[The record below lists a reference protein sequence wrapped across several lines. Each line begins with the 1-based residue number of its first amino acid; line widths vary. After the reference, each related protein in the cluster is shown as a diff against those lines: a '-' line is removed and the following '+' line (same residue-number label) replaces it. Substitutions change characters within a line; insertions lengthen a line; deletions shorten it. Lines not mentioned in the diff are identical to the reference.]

1 MNLPLRDPQFWIVT
15 ALVVATLIVALRR
28 AFGSRRDPALPCAR
42 CPKAAAHGRASAA
55 PAGSRRWPAALV
67 ALALAA
73 TPGAAERGERQV
85 TAMGTTLTVAV
96 DTATREAAL
105 MVAEE
110 LIAAVA
116 ETEARLST
124 RSETSELSRLNR
136 APEGEPFVLSEAT
149 WNDLT
154 RVLACSEATGGA
166 FEPTMAPLNEA
177 WGLRA
182 AGDSRARPSWRRHA
196 PSSGSRVGSRPG
208 RRSVRWS
215 SARRCASTRV
225 VSARARRSAGR
236 WLPPCSGGSPRT
248 STSAASRPGRMSRA
262 AIAVEIADPRDRAR
276 PALRF
281 EIRRRSG
288 SLATS
293 ANSEPTVAVGGERLG
308 HLLDPATGRPAPDF
322 GSVTVLAADPLRAD
336 CLATA
341 LFVMGPER
349 GLAWVRAHPGYE
361 VAYLIVEGDR
371 LVVRATPMLQGRLR
385 ALAPEVELRFEPRAR
400 RKPS

>member
-15 ALVVATLIVALRR
+15 ALVVATLLVALRR
-28 AFGSRRDPALPCAR
+28 AFGARRDPALPCAR

-73 TPGAAERGERQV
+73 SPGAAERAERQV
-85 TAMGTTLTVAV
+85 AAMGTTLTVAV

-177 WGLRA
+177 WGLQSGGRLPSEAELAAARALVGIAGRLSPRPAERAVVKRA
-182 AGDSRARPSWRRHA
+182 ALRFDESGFGRGAALGRALAAAVERRVAAH
-196 PSSGSRVGSRPG
+196 
-208 RRSVRWS
+208 
-215 SARRCASTRV
+215 
-225 VSARARRSAGR
+225 
-236 WLPPCSGGSPRT
+236 LDLGGLL
-248 STSAASRPGRMSRA
+248 AWEMSRKA
-262 AIAVEIADPRDRAR
+262 LAVEIADPRDRAR

-281 EIRRRSG
+281 EIRRRNG

-293 ANSEPTVAVGGERLG
+293 GNSEPAVAVGGERIG
-308 HLLDPATGRPAPDF
+308 HRLDPATGRPAPDF
-322 GSVTVLAADPLRAD
+322 GSVTVLTAEPLRAD
-336 CLATA
+336 CLASA

-349 GLAWVRAHPGYE
+349 GLAWARAHPGDE

-385 ALAPEVELRFEPRAR
+385 ALAPEVELRYEPRAR